1 MISIYHNNR
10 CSKSRDSLALLNEQN
25 IEFKVIEYLQNPPSA
40 KQLKT
45 ILKKL
50 KLKPYELVRKSEVLF
65 KTKYKDKDLSDDEWI
80 EVMVNNPV
88 LIERPIIVNGNKA
101 VIGRPPEK
109 VLEIL

>member
-10 CSKSRDSLALLNEQN
+10 CSKSRDSLAILNEQN
-25 IEFKVIEYLQNPPSA
+25 IDFKVIEYLQNPPTA
-40 KQLKT
+40 KQIKT

-50 KLKPYELVRKSEVLF
+50 KLKPYELIRKSEELF
-65 KTKYKDKDLSDDEWI
+65 KAEYKDKDFSDDKWI